1 MLSARQSVRTLKE
14 YHPPLAQ
21 RAGLRMDFNENT
33 AGCSPRVLAAL
44 RAMSAEQVAIYPERE
59 PAERLVAQYL
69 GIEAT
74 QVVLTN
80 GVDEALHLAAET
92 YLEPDDEV
100 ILSVPTFAMYEIYA
114 LATGARVIAI
124 PAGEGFRFP
133 TDGVMGAIGPKTKMI
148 FVANPNNPTGT
159 AVTNRDLIRIA
170 EAAPNAALVVDEA
183 YHEFHGATMLSELPR
198 LPNLIVTRT
207 FSKAFG
213 MAGLRV
219 GVMAARAEQAAMIRR
234 VSSPY
239 NVNAAALAALP
250 AALADTEYVTNYV
263 RQARAGRAEL
273 QALLGKLGI
282 EFWPSEANFVLARL
296 GEKRETFVRAMRERG
311 ILVRDRNSDPGC
323 AGCVRMSLGIAEHN
337 VRLLAAVREVVSEIW
352 KESGVASVLRTANAG
367 RAPASARVVEVRK

>member
-1 MLSARQSVRTLKE
+1 MLSARRSVQTLHE
-14 YHPPLAQ
+14 YHPPLSQ

-44 RAMSAEQVAIYPERE
+44 HAMTAAQVAIYPERE
-59 PAERLVAQYL
+59 PAERLIAQYL
-69 GIEAT
+69 GIDAS

-80 GVDEALHLAAET
+80 GVDEALHLVAET

-100 ILSVPTFAMYEIYA
+100 IVCVPTFAMYEIYA
-114 LATGARVIAI
+114 RATGARVIAI

-133 TDGVMGAIGPKTKMI
+133 AEAVLGAIGPKTKMI
-148 FVANPNNPTGT
+148 AVANPNNPTGT
-159 AVTNRDLIRIA
+159 VVSNPDLIRIGQ
-170 EAAPNAALVVDEA
+170 AAPDAALVIDEA
-183 YHEFHGATMLSELPR
+183 YHEFYGHTMLGELPR

-219 GVMAARAEQAAMIRR
+219 GVIAGRAEQAAMIRK

-250 AALADTEYVTNYV
+250 AALTDSEYVSGYV
-263 RQARAGRAEL
+263 EQVRAGRAQL
-273 QALLGKLGI
+273 QTLLAELGI
-282 EFWPSEANFVLARL
+282 EFWPSEANFVLARF
-296 GEKRETFVRAMRERG
+296 GAAREAFVRGMRARG
-311 ILVRDRNSDPGC
+311 VLVRDRNSDPGC

-337 VRLLAAVREVVSEIW
+337 ARLFAALRDVVHEFGIPSSAREV
-352 KESGVASVLRTANAG
+352 
-367 RAPASARVVEVRK
+367 SA